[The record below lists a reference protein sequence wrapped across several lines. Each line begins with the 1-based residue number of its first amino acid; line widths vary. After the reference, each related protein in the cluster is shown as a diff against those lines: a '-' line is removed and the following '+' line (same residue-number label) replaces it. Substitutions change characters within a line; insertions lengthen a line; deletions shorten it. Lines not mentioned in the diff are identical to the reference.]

1 MIAESWERNFL
12 PQEATRYDDRTQRER
27 DIDYRSNE
35 AVMGRAM
42 DRMVAMLKEGLIE
55 KGLIKDE
62 RSAVQSSEYVASAK
76 GTMVNR
82 SEASAERGKEKGE
95 TATTQSSDKA
105 RATSRTVT
113 QNRQREADLGL
124 DR

>member
-42 DRMVAMLKEGLIE
+42 DRMATMLKEALTE
-55 KGLIKDE
+55 KGLLKDE
-62 RSAVQSSEYVASAK
+62 RSAVQSSEYVNAAK
-76 GTMVNR
+76 GAMVNR

-105 RATSRTVT
+105 RATSRAVT
-113 QNRQREADLGL
+113 QNRQRDVDLGL